1 MIRGVAVR
9 ENPLELAILG
19 AGYVG
24 LVTAACLARLGHRVV
39 CIDHDEERVERL
51 RQAIMPFQEPGL
63 DTAVA
68 DGVAAGRLIFATRL
82 EASRG
87 ADAILVAVGTL
98 DAEGEWSSDQVET
111 AVAEVAAESDAP
123 RAVIIRSTL
132 LPGTTNRLAD
142 AARQRDAR
150 VDICFN
156 PEFTRQGSAVADYFT
171 PDRIIFGTTQPE
183 ESSIALPILRAM
195 YAGIDAPTLVTDALS
210 AELIKIGANAFLA
223 LKVGFA
229 NELARLAAATGADI
243 SQVVDGIGMD
253 RRIGRGFMTPGP
265 GFGGSC
271 LPSQARALPRF
282 AHAADVD
289 APILDAVDS
298 SNISQARWVVDT
310 AERAAGGLAGQR
322 VALLGLTFKQGTD
335 DVRDSPALAI
345 ALELINRGAFV
356 VAHDPV
362 APTTSQPT
370 TSDGGKAIER
380 ADSAVEAACAAV
392 AVIVAT
398 DWPEY
403 RTLDW
408 NRIAADMSGTTVVD
422 TRAAVDSVT
431 ASAAGLTVLVHGR
444 RV

>member
-1 MIRGVAVR
+1 
-9 ENPLELAILG
+9 
-19 AGYVG
+19 
-24 LVTAACLARLGHRVV
+24 
-39 CIDHDEERVERL
+39 
-51 RQAIMPFQEPGL
+51 
-63 DTAVA
+63 
-68 DGVAAGRLIFATRL
+68 
-82 EASRG
+82 
-87 ADAILVAVGTL
+87 
-98 DAEGEWSSDQVET
+98 
-111 AVAEVAAESDAP
+111 
-123 RAVIIRSTL
+123 
-132 LPGTTNRLAD
+132 
-142 AARQRDAR
+142 
-150 VDICFN
+150 
-156 PEFTRQGSAVADYFT
+156 
-171 PDRIIFGTTQPE
+171 
-183 ESSIALPILRAM
+183 
-195 YAGIDAPTLVTDALS
+195 
-210 AELIKIGANAFLA
+210 
-223 LKVGFA
+223 
-229 NELARLAAATGADI
+229 
-243 SQVVDGIGMD
+243 MD

-282 AHAADVD
+282 ADAADVD

-298 SNISQARWVVDT
+298 SNISHARWVAET